1 MVRYGAGKSVFEE
14 KPLVYTNIG
23 QIWKYEI
30 TFSEHSTYYDFYN
43 SKKLIDD
50 FLSNVKNRVTRSSQ
64 GDFII
69 KWGFSLENVQL
80 SPFENKD
87 TVVNLRHW
95 LTEPSNE
102 II

>member
-1 MVRYGAGKSVFEE
+1 M
-14 KPLVYTNIG
+14 
-23 QIWKYEI
+23 
-30 TFSEHSTYYDFYN
+30 
-43 SKKLIDD
+43 
-50 FLSNVKNRVTRSSQ
+50 
-64 GDFII
+64 